1 MTKNEYAKV
10 MQFLEAAYP
19 TKSIFS
25 KENVVDV
32 WYECLKDLEPRRAL
46 EAVKEVSQTEEFPSI
61 AKIRAVATRW
71 KASVNNDKAYE
82 TGIIPQKKKPAID
95 WAAEWV
101 EAEKRAAKEMEEIR
115 NEQARTISDA
125 NKSAGRRGL

>member
-82 TGIIPQKKKPAID
+82 TGLIPKSKAD
-95 WAAEWV
+95 GNELWAAYYR
-101 EAEKRAAKEMEEIR
+101 AEEESQRELAKIRKERGYDEER
-115 NEQARTISDA
+115 PV
-125 NKSAGRRGL
+125 